1 MFKECSK
8 CLRTFLFIMHPFKI
22 VCKSFV
28 KKAND
33 HLWLKSDFSHKYV
46 KISMRQID
54 KKLAKLYSFKWF
66 VANNVEGVKRM
77 KKPVVLVVMDGVG
90 ETPVELGNMV
100 MKATTPTLDDMK
112 KNCPYKTIKAHGT
125 AVGLP
130 TDDDMGNSEVGHN
143 ALGCGQIYSQGA
155 KLVNES
161 IESGKIYSS
170 QTWKDLVARV
180 KSTHGMLHFIGL
192 LSDGNVHSNI
202 SHLIAMLK
210 EAKAEGVEKVRCH
223 ILLDGRDV
231 PATSALEYV
240 NQLENVLQE
249 LNDDSFDGKIAS
261 GGGRMTIT
269 MDRYQANWPMVKAG
283 WDVHVHGIGRYFS
296 SAKEAI
302 ETYRQENNVI
312 DQDLPAFVIAENDQP
327 VGKIQDGDSVILFN
341 FRGDRAQE
349 LSMAFDG
356 DAGFDK
362 FDRGNVPDV
371 LYAGMLEYD
380 GDLKIPHHYLVNPP
394 QIRHTLTEL
403 LVENHIREYACS
415 ETQKYGHVTY
425 FWNGNRTEKFSEELE
440 DYAEVPSDVRS
451 FDECPW
457 MKATE
462 VADLVIKAIE
472 SGKYGFIRCNFPNG
486 DMVGHT
492 GNLLATE
499 IAVESVDLQLARIKK
514 VCEEKNYILIV
525 TADHGNSDQMLE
537 KNKKGQIQ
545 VRTAHSLNPVP
556 FFIFDKDERHEMK
569 DGSFGLANVAP
580 TVAELLGLKP
590 YDCWEESMLKHE

>member
-1 MFKECSK
+1 M
-8 CLRTFLFIMHPFKI
+8 
-22 VCKSFV
+22 
-28 KKAND
+28 N
-33 HLWLKSDFSHKYV
+33 
-46 KISMRQID
+46 
-54 KKLAKLYSFKWF
+54 
-66 VANNVEGVKRM
+66 
-77 KKPVVLVVMDGVG
+77 KPVVLVVMDGVG

-100 MKATTPTLDDMK
+100 LKATTPTLDALK
-112 KNCPYKTIKAHGT
+112 AEHPFQVIKAHGS

-130 TDDDMGNSEVGHN
+130 SDDDMGNSEVGHN

-161 IESGKIYSS
+161 IESGSIYASE
-170 QTWKDLVARV
+170 TWQQLVGNV
-180 KSTHGMLHFIGL
+180 KASGGTLHFLGL

-202 SHLIAMLK
+202 NHLIAMLG
-210 EAKAEGVEKVRCH
+210 EAQKEGVKRIRCH

-240 NQLENVLQE
+240 QQLEDALAALEGV
-249 LNDDSFDGKIAS
+249 DAKIAS

-283 WDVHVHGIGRYFS
+283 WDTHVHGEGRQFA

-302 ETYRQENNVI
+302 ETYRAETGVI
-312 DQDLPAFVIAENDQP
+312 DQDLPAFVIAEGGEP
-327 VGKIQDGDSVILFN
+327 VGRMQDGDSVILYN

-349 LSMAFDG
+349 ISMAFDG
-356 DAGFDK
+356 DASFAH
-362 FDRGNVPDV
+362 FDRGAVPKV

-380 GDLKIPHHYLVNPP
+380 GDLKIPHRYLVNPP
-394 QIRHTLTEL
+394 QIKHTLTEL
-403 LVENHIREYACS
+403 LVEHGVKEYACS

-425 FWNGNRTEKFSEELE
+425 FWNGNRSGKVSEALE
-440 DYAEVPSDVRS
+440 DYDEVPSDVRS

-492 GNLLATE
+492 GNCLATE
-499 IAVESVDLQLARIKK
+499 IAVETVDLQLARIKK
-514 VCEEKNYILIV
+514 ACDEHGVILCV
-525 TADHGNSDQMLE
+525 TADHGNADQMLE
-537 KNKKGQIQ
+537 KNKKGGVQP
-545 VRTAHSLNPVP
+545 RTAHSLNPVP
-556 FFIFDKDERHEMK
+556 FIIYDKDERHEMK
-569 DGSFGLANVAP
+569 EGHFGLANVAP
-580 TVAELLGLKP
+580 TVAELLGIKP
-590 YDCWEESMLKHE
+590 YDCWEESMLK